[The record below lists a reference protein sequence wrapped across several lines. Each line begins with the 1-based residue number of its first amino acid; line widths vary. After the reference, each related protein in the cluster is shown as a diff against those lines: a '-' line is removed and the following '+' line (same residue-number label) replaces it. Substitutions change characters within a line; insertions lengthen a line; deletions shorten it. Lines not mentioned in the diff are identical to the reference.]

1 LDSNDAE
8 TTQLATAYAVETRN
22 VIGAETFITERRY
35 RQVLMIAQSV
45 KRRMLK
51 ARRRYKKVSESVDRF
66 CNEIAGGMGGA
77 SH

>member
-1 LDSNDAE
+1 MDPNDAE
-8 TTQLATAYAVETRN
+8 ASQLAIAYAVETRN
-22 VIGAETFITERRY
+22 IIGAETFITERRY

-51 ARRRYKKVSESVDRF
+51 ARRKYMKVSERVDRF
-66 CNEIAGGMGGA
+66 CNETAGGMDGA

>member
-1 LDSNDAE
+1 
-8 TTQLATAYAVETRN
+8 
-22 VIGAETFITERRY
+22 
-35 RQVLMIAQSV
+35 MIAQSV